1 MVGTKPS
8 PELGS
13 VAVSLRAPLLNVV
26 AGRMSSAQ
34 SDDEAF
40 EDLFTAEYGRVVRI
54 ANRVL
59 ADPHE
64 AEDVAQE
71 VFIDFHRLHSASA
84 QYAPAWLH
92 RAAAHAALNRLRGA
106 RRRQRREFAQAAEEG
121 DHSIDPQQQ
130 LERDEDR
137 MRVRKA
143 LGRLAPKPAAVLV
156 LRASGLSYSEVAQAL
171 GVGVGQVGTLLRR
184 AETSLRKEVTRGTP
198 N

>member
-1 MVGTKPS
+1 MSGAA
-8 PELGS
+8 GS
-13 VAVSLRAPLLNVV
+13 DS
-26 AGRMSSAQ
+26 Q
-34 SDDEAF
+34 AF
-40 EDLFTAEYGRVVRI
+40 EDLFTAEYRRVVGI

-92 RAAAHAALNRLRGA
+92 RAAAHTALNRLRGA
-106 RRRQRREFAQAAEEG
+106 RRRRRREFAQAAAEG
-121 DHSIDPQQQ
+121 DRSIDPQHQ
-130 LERDEDR
+130 LEVGEDR
-137 MRVRKA
+137 IRVRKA

-156 LRASGLSYSEVAQAL
+156 LRASGLSYLEVAQAL
-171 GVGVGQVGTLLRR
+171 GIGVGQVGTLLRR
-184 AETSLRKEVTRGTP
+184 AETALRKEVTLDTS